1 MATEHAEKH
10 YAIAQA
16 SKSFFIDM
24 LTRDITLEDCILDLL
39 DNSVDGAKKRS
50 GPVSAAGKYA
60 GTTAKIDFTDRFFQI
75 KDNGSGIS
83 VIEAEKYAFR
93 FGNEELGRNASLDA
107 IGAYGIGMKRAMFKL
122 GNQVHLSTST
132 GKESF
137 KLDLDVAQW
146 KKDKSPTWRFP
157 LTDVRMNGT
166 TVERGTSIRINEL
179 HTEIVERLTNP
190 RFENMLRRVV
200 QRDYGY
206 ILSQGFDV
214 QVNGVKL
221 KGEIPEFRQSDDLA
235 PGVSNEVVKRVAIRI
250 KAGLAE
256 APPDDTSAEAG
267 SPKADRWGWY
277 VVCNDRVVVAGDK
290 SALTGWGADEVPS
303 WHPQY
308 NGFLGIVEFNGPAAE
323 LPWLTTKRNVDPTH
337 PAYVRALVKMK
348 QMATQ
353 FTIYTNRRKGS
364 AKAAKAKER
373 AAPKVPVT
381 HFSTNQDLKLPLIE
395 DSRQALIEYRKPERE
410 VKALAQALGLV
421 SASSSEVGMRAF
433 EYAYQREVK

>member
-1 MATEHAEKH
+1 MAAKSEETH

-16 SKSFFIDM
+16 SKAFFIDM

-39 DNSVDGAKKRS
+39 DNAVDGAKKRS
-50 GPVSAAGKYA
+50 GPTSGSRKYA
-60 GTTAKIDFTDRFFQI
+60 GTTATIEFTKDFFQI
-75 KDNGSGIS
+75 VDNGSGIS
-83 VIEAEKYAFR
+83 ITEAEKYAFR
-93 FGNEELGRNASLDA
+93 FGHEELDKKTTAHV

-122 GNQVHLSTST
+122 GNLVHLSTST

-137 KLDLDVAQW
+137 VLNLNVANW
-146 KKDKSPTWRFP
+146 KKEKDPVWRFP
-157 LTDVRMNGT
+157 LTKVVAAGT
-166 TVERGTSIRINEL
+166 TVERGTEIRIREP
-179 HTEIVERLTNP
+179 HPEISERLTNP
-190 RFENMLRRVV
+190 RFENMLRRVI

-206 ILSQGFDV
+206 ILSQGFEV
-214 QVNGVKL
+214 TLNGVKL
-221 KGEIPEFRQSDDLA
+221 KAEIPEFRQSDDLA
-235 PGVSNEVVKRVAIRI
+235 PGVANEVVRKVGIRV

-277 VVCNDRVVVAGDK
+277 VVCNDRVVVSGDK
-290 SALTGWGADEVPS
+290 SALTGWGVDNVPS

-348 QMATQ
+348 EMTTI
-353 FTIYTNRRKGS
+353 FTAYTNRRKGS
-364 AKAAKAKER
+364 AKVAKATEK

-381 HFSTNQDLKLPLIE
+381 QFSMNQQLKLPSFDDHRVMLV
-395 DSRQALIEYRKPERE
+395 EYRKPEKEIKELGR
-410 VKALAQALGLV
+410 ALGLV
-421 SASSSEVGMRAF
+421 QPSAAEVGMRAF
-433 EYAYQREVK
+433 EYAYEREVK